1 MTTPRS
7 REDRLRL
14 YQEWKKSSLN
24 KREFTDQK
32 KINYRTFTNWVAT
45 FKAEEEYLSSLSTGL
60 TESPQAQFLPV
71 KSKKSTPQPSAAPSP
86 SIKSEAP
93 IQLNLPGKVTLQSQ
107 TLPSA
112 EWTAHLCL
120 LLSYYDQHK

>member
-32 KINYRTFTNWVAT
+32 KINYRTFTNWVST
-45 FKAEEEYLSSLSTGL
+45 FKTEEEYLSSLSTGL
-60 TESPQAQFLPV
+60 TETPQAQFLPV
-71 KSKKSTPQPSAAPSP
+71 QSKRSTPQSSAAPSP
-86 SIKSEAP
+86 YLKSEAP
-93 IQLNLPGKVTLQSQ
+93 IQLILPGKVTLQSQ

-120 LLSYYDQHK
+120 LLSHYDQHK